1 MSPRLEFLEK
11 FLASNF
17 ALLDAEDRRSILLV
31 QMEKNDFCELWQQ
44 HKILKTME
52 MSEVWPAGS
61 IQLFKNDLWVFP
73 TKITAK
79 LILNL
84 AHHGY

>member
-52 MSEVWPAGS
+52 MSEV
-61 IQLFKNDLWVFP
+61 
-73 TKITAK
+73 
-79 LILNL
+79 
-84 AHHGY
+84 